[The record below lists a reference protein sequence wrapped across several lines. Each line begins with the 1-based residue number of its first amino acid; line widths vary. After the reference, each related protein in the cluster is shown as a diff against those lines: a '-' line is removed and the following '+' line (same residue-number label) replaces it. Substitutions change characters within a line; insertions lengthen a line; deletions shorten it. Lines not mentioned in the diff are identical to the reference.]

1 MRTISA
7 DMGGS
12 RVKLAVVENGSVIE
26 SEMFPVA
33 PDGFGGTLAE
43 LERRIA
49 SIRARHPGGWDGIG
63 IALPGI
69 IDEERCRVLS
79 CNAKHAGVENVDLA
93 AWAREKLSLP
103 CRVINDARAALY
115 GELNFGCA
123 AGEQNAVMMILGTG
137 VGTSAV
143 CRGKIER
150 GVHGT
155 AGLLGGHF
163 PIQFDGGRKCNCG
176 GAGCLE
182 AYVGTWA
189 LKEMADDPGYD
200 YRRFAEDYEK
210 DEEKAQ
216 RLFATISTA
225 LGAGALALVH
235 LYDAETVIWSGG
247 ASHFTP
253 LLKAAEEYVWKHSWT
268 PWGKVRFVVADNPEA
283 SVVLGLHALFAEG
296 VFK

>member
-1 MRTISA
+1 MKTLCA
-7 DMGGS
+7 DIGGS
-12 RVKLAVVENGSVIE
+12 RVKLSTVENGFVVENDI
-26 SEMFPVA
+26 FPVS
-33 PDGFGGTLAE
+33 PEGFSGTLSE
-43 LERRIA
+43 IERRIV
-49 SIRARHPGGWDGIG
+49 RTRHLGSWDGIG

-69 IDEERCRVLS
+69 IDEERGRVLS
-79 CNAKHAGVENVDLA
+79 CNGKHAGVEGVDIL
-93 AWAREKLSLP
+93 AWAKARLSLP
-103 CRVINDARAALY
+103 CRVINDARASLL

-123 AGEQNAVMMILGTG
+123 KGEKNAVMMILGTG

-143 CRGKIER
+143 FRGRVER
-150 GVHGT
+150 GVHGM

-189 LKEMADDPGYD
+189 LKEMSGDSDYD
-200 YRRFAEDYEK
+200 YKRLAEDYGK
-210 DEEKAQ
+210 GEERAK
-216 RLFATISTA
+216 RLFATVSTA

-235 LYDAETVIWSGG
+235 LYDAETVVWSGG

-253 LLKAAEEYVWKHSWT
+253 LLNAAQEYVWSHAWT
-268 PWGKVRFVVADNPEA
+268 PWGKVRFAVAEDPEA

-296 VFK
+296 AIR

>member
-49 SIRARHPGGWDGIG
+49 SIRAQHPGGWDGIG

-143 CRGKIER
+143 CRGHVER

-155 AGLLGGHF
+155 AELLGGHF
-163 PIQFDGGRKCNCG
+163 PIQFEGGRKCNCG
-176 GAGCLE
+176 GEGCLE

-189 LKEMADDPGYD
+189 LKEMAGDADYD
-200 YRRFAEDYEK
+200 YRRFAEDYK
-210 DEEKAQ
+210 KGEEKAQ
-216 RLFATISTA
+216 RLFATVSTA

-247 ASHFTP
+247 ASHFAAFALIGIGNTILQAALPALLGNVTP
-253 LLKAAEEYVWKHSWT
+253 PALL
-268 PWGKVRFVVADNPEA
+268 A
-283 SVVLGLHALFAEG
+283 SRISLGL
-296 VFK
+296 